1 MLRTLGVILMT
12 CMMSAN
18 ASAQRLVSL
27 NPCFDAWVPQWL
39 PAAWEFVPSTT
50 HGNRLERIL
59 AAQPDAVLYGT
70 YTNARL
76 VAALDEA
83 TQIVRVDEPNSWSQW
98 QQSLATVG
106 AALQLERELSVWAI
120 AQEQRMSVGKDFQH
134 DVLIIMPNQY
144 SWGGSSFIVDM
155 LRHHGVSVVVADE
168 DVALVQIRLE
178 QLIQMQPE
186 RVVLDGFASD
196 YARANDWLWHN
207 ALQPWLQQRQVV
219 QIPTELSGCPAQRAD
234 DYLNKVTQS

>member
-1 MLRTLGVILMT
+1 MLRTLGLILMT

-27 NPCFDAWVPQWL
+27 NPCFDAWIPQWL
-39 PAAWEFVPSTT
+39 PTSWDFVPSTA

-59 AAQPDAVLYGT
+59 AAQPDVVLYGT

-83 TQIVRVDEPNSWSQW
+83 TQIVLVDEPNSWSQW
-98 QQSLATVG
+98 QRSLTTVG
-106 AALQLERELSVWAI
+106 EALQLEDELSRWA
-120 AQEQRMSVGKDFQH
+120 AKQEQRMLVGKNFQQNL
-134 DVLIIMPNQY
+134 LIIMPNQY
-144 SWGGSSFIVDM
+144 SWGGRSFIVDM
-155 LRHHGVSVVVADE
+155 LRHHGVSVNVADE
-168 DVALVQIRLE
+168 DAALVQIRLE
-178 QLIQMQPE
+178 QLIQMQPQ
-186 RVVLDGFASD
+186 RVVLDGFASN

-219 QIPTELSGCPAQRAD
+219 QIPSELSGCPAQRAD